1 MKLEV
6 LSAKVFARK
15 LKATIQ
21 ASGRLGF
28 AGATSRFLGL
38 NEKRSIKFAIDEV
51 GKLYLAVCEEKAQ
64 DCFPIKI
71 SSGYYYVSTEKFFDF
86 LHIDY
91 RSYVVIFDLIRFDKC
106 DNFFGGEAYKMNQR
120 IINKRGKHEKR
131 NKI

>member
-28 AGATSRFLGL
+28 TDATSRFLGL
-38 NEKRSIKFAIDEV
+38 NEKRGIKFATDEV
-51 GKLYLAVCEEKAQ
+51 GKLYLAVCEENSQ
-64 DCFPIKI
+64 DCFPTKI

-91 RSYVVIFDLIRFDKC
+91 RNYVVIFDLIRFDKC